1 MSRTLYFQQITDSRF
16 EPIEKCL
23 PILQERINRI
33 KELLNIEGV
42 NVKIEEPYMVD
53 WRNTSENNI
62 QYRVNFYV
70 TKTTRKLTWND
81 IYNLINSIKPVSYKF
96 LQGSK

>member
-96 LQGSK
+96 LQRSK

>member
-23 PILQERINRI
+23 PILQERIGRI

-42 NVKIEEPYMVD
+42 SITVEEPYMVD
-53 WRNTSENNI
+53 WRNTTENNI
-62 QYRVNFYV
+62 QYRANFYI
-70 TKTTRKLTWND
+70 TKRTRKVTWDD
-81 IYNLINSIKPVSYKF
+81 ICQLPQPIEVEACKSS
-96 LQGSK
+96 S

>member
-1 MSRTLYFQQITDSRF
+1 MSRTLHFQQITDSRF
-16 EPIEKCL
+16 EPIENCL

-42 NVKIEEPYMVD
+42 SITIEEPYIVD

-62 QYRVNFYV
+62 QYRANFYI
-70 TKTTRKLTWND
+70 TKRTRKVKWDD
-81 IYNLINSIKPVSYKF
+81 IYELVNSVKAVPYKF
-96 LQGSK
+96 R

>member
-96 LQGSK
+96 LLK

>member
-23 PILQERINRI
+23 PILQERIGRI

-42 NVKIEEPYMVD
+42 SITVEEPYMVD
-53 WRNTSENNI
+53 WRNTTENNI
-62 QYRVNFYV
+62 QYRANFYI
-70 TKTTRKLTWND
+70 TKRTRKVTWDD
-81 IYNLINSIKPVSYKF
+81 IYELVNSIKAVPYKF
-96 LQGSK
+96 E

>member
-1 MSRTLYFQQITDSRF
+1 MRTLYFQQITDSRF
-16 EPIEKCL
+16 TSEEKCL
-23 PILQERINRI
+23 PILQESINKI

-96 LQGSK
+96 LQRSK

>member
-23 PILQERINRI
+23 PILQERINKI

-96 LQGSK
+96 LQRSK